1 MLRPTVK
8 ILLSIL
14 LFLTLIHPTLAWKQV
29 RTFKF
34 RNNANQTIW
43 IGGFG
48 VPLLP
53 QTGWE
58 MPPRSDYVVN
68 VPANTVAIRYWARTG
83 CNYKDGK
90 FVCTTGDCGAP
101 LNNFGL

>member
-1 MLRPTVK
+1 MRRSLL

-14 LFLTLIHPTLAWKQV
+14 LFLALIHPTLTWKQV

-34 RNNANQTIW
+34 RNSASQTIW

-48 VPLLP
+48 VPLMP

-58 MPPRSDYVVN
+58 MPPRS
-68 VPANTVAIRYWARTG
+68 
-83 CNYKDGK
+83 
-90 FVCTTGDCGAP
+90 
-101 LNNFGL
+101 